1 MSSWILN
8 ANFWSIITCLKLTSS
23 SQLSPSFIFSWT
35 TIANISAYFK
45 SIVSYCCSHENETWK
60 PYHWIMRGC
69 TYNTCISIILKLKGH
84 RSGSFQNYSLIY
96 FVKVDWKV
104 YKTFNKSATKKPPQK
119 TCRSTVGQLS
129 ADCWPTVGRVSTN
142 CRPTV
147 GRQSADRRPTDF
159 APWIGLSTFW
169 TTEARSKYK
178 RCGCS
183 VN

>member
-45 SIVSYCCSHENETWK
+45 SIVSYCSSHENETWK

-84 RSGSFQNYSLIY
+84 LSGSFQNYSLKFILLKWTEM
-96 FVKVDWKV
+96 FTWRLLTRVPQKKDWKYYEV
-104 YKTFNKSATKKPPQK
+104 KLHFKSVCFPQITAKQWDRPVFTTFLATK
-119 TCRSTVGQLS
+119 TSS
-129 ADCWPTVGRVSTN
+129 
-142 CRPTV
+142 
-147 GRQSADRRPTDF
+147 
-159 APWIGLSTFW
+159 
-169 TTEARSKYK
+169 
-178 RCGCS
+178 
-183 VN
+183 

>member
-45 SIVSYCCSHENETWK
+45 SIVSYCSSHENETWK

-84 RSGSFQNYSLIY
+84 LSGSFQNYSLIY
-96 FVKVDWKV
+96 FVKVDWNV
-104 YKTFNKSATKKPPQK
+104 YKTFKKSATKKGLKILWGEIALQK
-119 TCRSTVGQLS
+119 CLF
-129 ADCWPTVGRVSTN
+129 STN
-142 CRPTV
+142 NSQTLR
-147 GRQSADRRPTDF
+147 SSSFYHISSHKNFILEFLHNAFTD
-159 APWIGLSTFW
+159 L
-169 TTEARSKYK
+169 ARGSWSHLNFSY
-178 RCGCS
+178 RGGY
-183 VN
+183 